1 MLQGKLLIMNF
12 RFLIIT
18 YFFSA
23 LTSCNPQS
31 SNWKKIKK
39 TQNVYPKDSII
50 SFVDSTDFFVQTVW
64 LNTAYRRYAYKKYC
78 HRKIEVTFKRP
89 RSRVEN
95 ELRED
100 SLLIAKKLLSEF
112 KKWGVAHFV
121 GQILTSDNLIIF
133 FYTDDEANAKLT
145 VFDPEPN
152 TESFQD
158 DAEWKTYYGL
168 FSNN

>member
-1 MLQGKLLIMNF
+1 M
-12 RFLIIT
+12 
-18 YFFSA
+18 
-23 LTSCNPQS
+23 
-31 SNWKKIKK
+31 
-39 TQNVYPKDSII
+39 
-50 SFVDSTDFFVQTVW
+50 
-64 LNTAYRRYAYKKYC
+64 NTAYRRYAYKKYC